1 MQFFLNLI
9 VLLVLFT
16 IISGNC
22 LFLLNF
28 ATVLITIN
36 PGSDETYPDSKVEI
50 STKLVALKLGLFF
63 FILQGIHLQSEV
75 LVLHLLHNEL

>member
-1 MQFFLNLI
+1 MPFFFNLI

-16 IISGNC
+16 IISGNF

-36 PGSDETYPDSKVEI
+36 PGSDETYPDSKAEI
-50 STKLVALKLGLFF
+50 STKLVAPKLGLFF
-63 FILQGIHLQSEV
+63 
-75 LVLHLLHNEL
+75 